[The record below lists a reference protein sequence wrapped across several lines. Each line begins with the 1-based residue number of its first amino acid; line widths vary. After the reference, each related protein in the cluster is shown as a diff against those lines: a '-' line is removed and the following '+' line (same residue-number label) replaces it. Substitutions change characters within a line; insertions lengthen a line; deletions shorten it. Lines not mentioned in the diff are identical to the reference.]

1 MARRR
6 LGDHFT
12 DGAKGKLLREKLAD
26 VATLVPRAPVNVK
39 CEQALNLRSAWGCC
53 INMGD
58 LPPCSSRSLG
68 WQDACPKAK
77 VESVTKMCQT
87 PC

>member
-39 CEQALNLRSAWGCC
+39 CEQALNLGLPGGAVLIWG
-53 INMGD
+53 IYPHV
-58 LPPCSSRSLG
+58 PPGPWDGRMPAPRQR
-68 WQDACPKAK
+68 WK
-77 VESVTKMCQT
+77 V
-87 PC
+87 